1 METPKIT
8 QPLLDKKISMD
19 SDFRNLIIES
29 A

>member
-8 QPLLDKKISMD
+8 QPVLDKKISIEC
-19 SDFRNLIIES
+19 DFRNLQIES